1 MFLIENKK
9 MRFSDLDRY
18 QQITYAK
25 DFRIEFL
32 ESRGDAFQRLFEKLM
47 GKCYPS
53 DFMACRPW
61 GNAGDWK
68 NDGYLPS
75 RRILFQVYAPNE
87 ICAAKA
93 IEKINEDF
101 AGAIEHW
108 EEFFDEW
115 VFVHNSHDSR
125 LPPHVI
131 MELAKLKKAHPQIR
145 LGHWGWEELLLEFHK
160 LDLASLEAWF
170 GLAPTMADKVNLGYS
185 DLQAVLDHID
195 ITRRPTSSIDVK
207 DVPRG
212 KIEANLLSPAVAS
225 FLKIGMEK
233 AALVQEFFASWR
245 TPTYSMQIAAT
256 FKARYVELRDQTPSL
271 HPDDIFGELESW
283 AGGSINTAPRH
294 RVAVL
299 AVLAYLFEKCEIFE
313 EPLP

>member
-131 MELAKLKKAHPQIR
+131 MELAKLKR
-145 LGHWGWEELLLEFHK
+145 LILRSDSGIGVGKNFCSSSTSWTLPVWRH
-160 LDLASLEAWF
+160 
-170 GLAPTMADKVNLGYS
+170 GLAWL
-185 DLQAVLDHID
+185 
-195 ITRRPTSSIDVK
+195 RPWLIK
-207 DVPRG
+207 
-212 KIEANLLSPAVAS
+212 
-225 FLKIGMEK
+225 
-233 AALVQEFFASWR
+233 
-245 TPTYSMQIAAT
+245 
-256 FKARYVELRDQTPSL
+256 
-271 HPDDIFGELESW
+271 
-283 AGGSINTAPRH
+283 
-294 RVAVL
+294 
-299 AVLAYLFEKCEIFE
+299 
-313 EPLP
+313 